1 MSHSKV
7 SWKYVVVQSLN
18 RVWLCDPVDCST
30 PHFPVLYYFSW
41 SLLKLMSIESVMPS
55 HPLLTPSPALSLSQ
69 HQGLF
74 QWVTSSHQVA
84 KVLEISA
91 SVLPM
96 NIQDW
101 LPLGLTDLI
110 SLLSKG
116 LSKVF
121 SSTTIWK
128 CQFFST
134 QPSLQTLTSH
144 IATGKTIALYLCQ
157 QTDVSTF

>member
-1 MSHSKV
+1 MSDFATQWTAARQASLSFTHSW
-7 SWKYVVVQSLN
+7 SFCSN
-18 RVWLCDPVDCST
+18 ST
-30 PHFPVLYYFSW
+30 PLSQWCHPAILFSAAPF
-41 SLLKLMSIESVMPS
+41 SYPQS
-55 HPLLTPSPALSLSQ
+55 SQ

-74 QWVTSSHQVA
+74 QWVSSSHQVA

-96 NIQDW
+96 NIHDW

-121 SSTTIWK
+121 FSTTIWK
-128 CQFFST
+128 HQFLST
-134 QPSLQTLTSH
+134 QPSLWSHSH
-144 IATGKTIALYLCQ
+144 IIHGYWKNH
-157 QTDVSTF
+157 SFH

>member
-1 MSHSKV
+1 MSDFATQWTAARQASLSSTV
-7 SWKYVVVQSLN
+7 SPGVCSNSCPLNQWCRPTVSAAINPFSYPQS
-18 RVWLCDPVDCST
+18 
-30 PHFPVLYYFSW
+30 
-41 SLLKLMSIESVMPS
+41 
-55 HPLLTPSPALSLSQ
+55 SQ

-74 QWVTSSHQVA
+74 QWVSSSHQVA

-96 NIQDW
+96 NIHDW

-121 SSTTIWK
+121 FSTTIWK
-128 CQFFST
+128 HQFLST
-134 QPSLQTLTSH
+134 QPSLWSHSH
-144 IATGKTIALYLCQ
+144 IIHGYWKNLRFVYMDLCQ